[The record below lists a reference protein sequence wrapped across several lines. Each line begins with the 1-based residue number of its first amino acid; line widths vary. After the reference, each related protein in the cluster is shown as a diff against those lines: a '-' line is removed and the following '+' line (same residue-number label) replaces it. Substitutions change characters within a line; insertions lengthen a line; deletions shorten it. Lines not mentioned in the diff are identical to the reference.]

1 MKPLLFPCL
10 LAAAIFLAP
19 AQELPALKWTNRDQQ
34 SLMRGAWWNANP
46 PLLPP
51 VDAAAVLR
59 PHAGT
64 RRQCRLPRR
73 GSHSGGL
80 YGRQ

>member
-34 SLMRGAWWNANP
+34 SLMRGAWWNAC
-46 PLLPP
+46 LLYTSPS
-51 VDAAAVLR
+51 
-59 PHAGT
+59 
-64 RRQCRLPRR
+64 PRD
-73 GSHSGGL
+73 
-80 YGRQ
+80 

>member
-10 LAAAIFLAP
+10 LAAAIFPAP

-46 PLLPP
+46 PSVSYTHLTLP
-51 VDAAAVLR
+51 
-59 PHAGT
+59 T
-64 RRQCRLPRR
+64 T
-73 GSHSGGL
+73 
-80 YGRQ
+80 

>member
-51 VDAAAVLR
+51 VEVR
-59 PHAGT
+59 M
-64 RRQCRLPRR
+64 
-73 GSHSGGL
+73 
-80 YGRQ
+80 